1 MMKMITLV
9 TSKLLKKGKMKT
21 IGIRT
26 ELKKVLCG
34 VLAIAGFTMVS
45 CVQEMDAPVVPETD
59 VVKKVFTATTEEGTD
74 TRTSISIDAEG
85 NGTVIWNGEEL
96 IAVNGVDYKVTDG
109 AGTKTVTFGANVENT
124 EAATAEVYNAIYPNT
139 AYVAEGG
146 LNLGHLKEQSAKNKT
161 FGHGYAVTVATT
173 TDKEMDLKFKNVLS
187 FLRVRFTLAEDAK
200 EEAITIKTV
209 KITAAEDDNLWGTVS
224 SVDYATG
231 VIGPVENGGNSI
243 IYNAGENVLLKKG
256 DVYEAVITLPV
267 NTEGR
272 TLKIE
277 VTGENAWTGTP
288 YIYNVASVTKKY
300 DRNRVTNLTHKITP
314 EEVQYVAEG
323 VIKDNEG
330 IYRIS
335 TAEGLQWVA
344 TAVNGGRSFKNETLK
359 LANSIDLSS
368 IENWTPIGTEEHS
381 FQGTFDGAGL
391 TISNLT
397 INRPTENYVGLF
409 GNAWVAKAIKNFTIE
424 DAIVAGF
431 NYTAVVLGNGTMDT
445 MSDITVKGNVIV
457 EARGTDIGVIA
468 GAVYADM
475 TNITINVSDGSY
487 LHAEGE
493 AVGAIAGYKPEGT
506 FTSSNLTSNIKVIGE
521 CSYVGGIFGL
531 VNTGNTIKNAT
542 CTGNVTLRA
551 GIADG
556 NPSLW
561 RAYTVGGIVGS
572 WVNDVTVN
580 DCEFT
585 GEIKSSFNGTPVKKE
600 YFFHDGLV
608 GFIWGVADANIL
620 TIDDITYTNHNVN
633 SAAVY
638 NTVFASEAN
647 VACALVRGD
656 YDLEANK
663 KFTLENGKSIFMNMG
678 GAAVSGTNTDVET
691 TFSSL
696 FTVKG
701 NMTVVN
707 GTVNY
712 VHTGENMLFSKGTG
726 AFNITAGGVVELN
739 DVVVNTSGTDM
750 NFGAHLNNWG
760 TATLIADNCEFNSTY
775 CGVRVFN
782 SGNDVNNV
790 TITNSTLTGVTRAF
804 WVQSNPDKTE
814 LLNIDIF
821 DNNNT
826 FTVTNT
832 ETALSGIRYGSNYLD
847 EITGEV
853 ITPLTAVEKLNKQI
867 AEGAS
872 TITLTKDVVFEEG
885 ETLTIPAGKT
895 VTLDLAGYTMSQEM
909 TCTGSYVMVSNN
921 GTLTINDSSD
931 NGTGTIILT
940 DNGDGDSTFGWGS
953 YTVRNNGTLT
963 IDGGTIKNVK
973 RADVAHCAVTLML
986 YAGKATINGGNIIS
1000 ANYRTIQG
1008 FSTPEVIING
1018 GNFEGQ
1024 VWMHSTCSAEA
1035 SLTIKGGTFAPR
1047 GNDGSSVFLNN
1058 DNDIKFAVTGG
1069 NFTTKVGCNDATK
1082 AGVVG
1087 AIKGGYFTE
1096 AAKTGGATATL
1107 VNDDYAFFANSD
1119 ETYTWA
1125 VQEAVKMTLVPGTGV
1140 WKGFRYAAYVWNDGG
1155 DAWFDV
1161 VDGMVTLP
1169 KSAGYNNVIFCAMK
1183 TANTENNWDNKTY
1196 QTQDMTIKGGDVC
1209 GIVANKD
1216 KCVGIWSS
1224 EYSTD
1229 NVYLLVNNNWAEAKA
1244 RFAAYTFGKSEDWDS
1259 MTGTTLYSVAKSS
1272 FTSGNDKLI
1281 FCRMNPNNTNNNWT
1295 NKWNQTG
1302 DLKIP
1307 TDNSNI
1313 YVMTSGSW
1321 DAGIWTSVA
1330 FE

>member
-1 MMKMITLV
+1 MWVLMITLES
-9 TSKLLKKGKMKT
+9 SKLLKKGKMKT

-26 ELKKVLCG
+26 ELKKALCG

-109 AGTKTVTFGANVENT
+109 DGTKSVKFGANEEGT
-124 EAATAEVYNAIYPNT
+124 EAATAEVYNAVYPNN
-139 AYVAEGG
+139 AWVEGG
-146 LNLGHLKEQSAKNKT
+146 LNLEHLKEQSALNKT

-173 TDKEMDLKFKNVLS
+173 TDEEMDLKFKNVLS
-187 FLRVRFTLAEDAK
+187 FLRVRFTLAQDAK

-209 KITAAEDDNLWGTVS
+209 KITAAEGDNLWGTVS

-231 VIGPVENGGNSI
+231 EIGAVENGGNSI
-243 IYNAGENVLLKKG
+243 IYNAGEDVLLKKG

-344 TAVNGGRSFKNETLK
+344 TAVNKGRSFKNETLK
-359 LANSIDLSS
+359 LANSIDLSV

-381 FQGTFDGAGL
+381 FQGTFDGADF

-397 INRPTENYVGLF
+397 ITRPTESNVGLF

-424 DAIVAGF
+424 DAIVAGL
-431 NYTAVVLGNGTMDT
+431 NYTAVVLGNGTVDT

-457 EARGTDIGVIA
+457 EAGGTDIGVIA

-585 GEIKSSFNGTPVKKE
+585 GEIKSSFNGTPVETE

-620 TIDDITYTNHNVN
+620 TIDGTTYTNHNVN

-647 VACALVRGD
+647 VACALVRGN

-663 KFTLENGKSIFMNMG
+663 KFTLANGKSIFMNMG

-712 VHTGENMLFSKGTG
+712 VHTGENMLFNKGTG

-826 FTVTNT
+826 FTVSNT

-909 TCTGSYVMVSNN
+909 TCTTGHAMLCNH
-921 GTLTINDSSD
+921 GTLTITGEGTMTFKD
-931 NGTGTIILT
+931 NGEGGGDTYATYVL
-940 DNGDGDSTFGWGS
+940 DN
-953 YTVRNNGTLT
+953 RGTLT
-963 IDGGTIKNVK
+963 VENGTFTNLSEQLGHTNYAINASHSSQLITIK
-973 RADVAHCAVTLML
+973 D
-986 YAGKATINGGNIIS
+986 GIIS
-1000 ANYRTIQG
+1000 APYARSVRVNYG
-1008 FSTPEVIING
+1008 ALVVNG
-1018 GNFEGQ
+1018 GNFTGQ
-1024 VWMHSTCSAEA
+1024 VWGQPSAEGT
-1035 SLTIKGGTFAPR
+1035 SITITGGCFAPVYDY
-1047 GNDGSSVFLNN
+1047 DGSSVYLGNSEK
-1058 DNDIKFAVTGG
+1058 DVTLSITGG
-1069 NFTTKVGCNDATK
+1069 NFATKVGCNDATK

-1087 AIKGGYFTE
+1087 AIKGGYFTD

-1107 VNDDYAFFANSD
+1107 VANGYKMVANDG
-1119 ETYTWA
+1119 ETYTWMVKEWNPVA
-1125 VQEAVKMTLVPGTGV
+1125 SVDGVEYEDLDEAITAANGNVVTLLANAEVSQKCVINKNGYTLSITGNFAETVKKGDGYAYVFPKSDWKIIGNGTNMGAWTYDNSTIVLLDEGTQNIIVARNVKLDKDIEFKFAKNGTWSDGTHVGAYGTGGSGNISYGSWYGV
-1140 WKGFRYAAYVWNDGG
+1140 
-1155 DAWFDV
+1155 DARWTEF
-1161 VDGMVTLP
+1161 
-1169 KSAGYNNVIFCAMK
+1169 K
-1183 TANTENNWDNKTY
+1183 AN
-1196 QTQDMTIKGGDVC
+1196 IK
-1209 GIVANKD
+1209 N
-1216 KCVGIWSS
+1216 
-1224 EYSTD
+1224 T
-1229 NVYLLVNNNWAEAKA
+1229 
-1244 RFAAYTFGKSEDWDS
+1244 T
-1259 MTGTTLYSVAKSS
+1259 TGTY
-1272 FTSGNDKLI
+1272 
-1281 FCRMNPNNTNNNWT
+1281 
-1295 NKWNQTG
+1295 
-1302 DLKIP
+1302 DLFFA
-1307 TDNSNI
+1307 TD
-1313 YVMTSGSW
+1313 TGSW
-1321 DAGIWTSVA
+1321 YVTQTSKNH
-1330 FE
+1330 EM